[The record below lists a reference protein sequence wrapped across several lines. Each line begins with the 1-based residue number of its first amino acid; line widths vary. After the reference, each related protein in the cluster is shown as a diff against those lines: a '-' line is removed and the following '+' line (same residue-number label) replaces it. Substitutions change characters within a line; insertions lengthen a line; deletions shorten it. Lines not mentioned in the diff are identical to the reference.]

1 MTPHRTTR
9 IPAPLYAVAGAGDI
23 AYQQLRRLP
32 AAVTRLG
39 DEAARTELRDK
50 AAATT
55 AELREKAVA
64 TTAELR
70 QQAALTLRNANFG
83 AANLRHRAAG
93 GELDLDRLRE
103 ATIRNAAVVVAGAQ
117 AVQERALTVYGE
129 LVARGERVVGSGVVQ
144 AADTVNAD
152 MEATEVS
159 ALTGADA
166 PAVSA
171 TPAKVA
177 EQIKEPAAA
186 AAATESAV
194 EATTAKAPAVK
205 RRQATKST
213 RPVAK
218 RTRPASDE

>member
-1 MTPHRTTR
+1 MSQPRTTR

-32 AAVTRLG
+32 AVVTGLG
-39 DEAARTELRDK
+39 DEASRTELRDK

-70 QQAALTLRNANFG
+70 EKAVLTLRNANSG
-83 AANLRHRAAG
+83 AATLRNRAAN

-117 AVQERALTVYGE
+117 AAQERALAVYGE

-152 MEATEVS
+152 MEATE
-159 ALTGADA
+159 T
-166 PAVSA
+166 PAVTA
-171 TPAKVA
+171 TPASSTPA
-177 EQIKEPAAA
+177 EVVEQVKAPAAA
-186 AAATESAV
+186 STADAV
-194 EATTAKAPAVK
+194 GTGDEPAKAPAAK
-205 RRQATKST
+205 RRSAAKST
-213 RPVAK
+213 RPAVK
-218 RTRPASDE
+218 RTRPATDK